1 MRLILT
7 NGCFD
12 GLHAGHVE
20 LFKYAK
26 SLGNKLIVFVNN
38 DTSIKEL
45 KGDKRPFF
53 NEAHRLNVIESIR
66 YVDHAFLFD
75 GDVEKILLE
84 YNPDIYVKGGDYRS
98 IEDLRE
104 SDFIKTHNINVRFAP
119 KIDDLSSSRL
129 IDNFL
134 KPILKK

>member
-1 MRLILT
+1 MKLVLT

-26 SLGNKLIVFVNN
+26 SLGDKLIVFVNN
-38 DTSIKEL
+38 DISIKQL

-53 NEAHRLNVIESIR
+53 NQAHRLNVVESVR
-66 YVDHAFLFD
+66 YVDHAFLFN
-75 GDVEKILLE
+75 GDVKQILLE
-84 YNPDIYVKGGDYRS
+84 YNPDFYVKGGDYRS

-104 SDFIKTHNINVRFAP
+104 SDFIKSHNINVRFAP
-119 KIDDLSSSRL
+119 KIDNLSSSFL
-129 IDNFL
+129 INSF
-134 KPILKK
+134 